1 MDTTPYRC
9 RMRGSRPDT
18 DVVRLPDSAR
28 LAWGVT
34 DQPSA
39 QDIERRVFEMRGKG
53 APWVEIQRDLGLT
66 RQQARYA
73 YQRALRAERRK
84 AKRS

>member
-1 MDTTPYRC
+1 M
-9 RMRGSRPDT
+9 
-18 DVVRLPDSAR
+18 
-28 LAWGVT
+28 T